1 MTTLANAYGLIAVD
15 KQVSNVLF
23 LDADSYVVQ
32 QRLNGFPPR
41 PHELVIAAAKGKAY
55 VPLYGDGV
63 HGDNPHP
70 GHKIAVIDLAR
81 RTLRGF
87 IDISPLQSPH
97 TGRIG
102 DDGRLYLCC
111 ENSRAI
117 VVIDTDDDRVVE
129 RIATPSANTHRLT
142 ITPSGKKLFTENE
155 EEASI
160 TVVDIAAS
168 PRHPYVVAT
177 AADRPALY
185 IVDSDSHQLRG
196 TLALNDHHHNAQ
208 VVRFNHDGS
217 LLAVVGDGEPVMT
230 LLDGELTPL
239 ASLRVGNKPMDGC
252 FSPDNALLL
261 IANED
266 DGTLSAIDLHL
277 LQVIATPRVGE
288 GCEVL
293 GYFPLADA

>member
-1 MTTLANAYGLIAVD
+1 MTTLADAYGLIAVD
-15 KQVSNVLF
+15 KQGSNVLF

-41 PHELVIAAAKGKAY
+41 PHELMIAASKMKAY

-63 HGDNPHP
+63 HGDNPNP

-81 RTLRGF
+81 CTLRGF

-117 VVIDTDDDRVVE
+117 VVIDTDNDRVVE

-142 ITPSGKKLFTENE
+142 IMPSGKKLFTENE
-155 EEASI
+155 EDASI
-160 TVVDIAAS
+160 TVVDIAVS
-168 PRHPYVVAT
+168 PGRVLDTIAMPGPIGGI
-177 AADRPALY
+177 AAPPSLCGGHGRPALY

-196 TLALNDHHHNAQ
+196 TLPLNDHHHSAQ

-217 LLAVVGDGEPVMT
+217 LLASWVT
-230 LLDGELTPL
+230 
-239 ASLRVGNKPMDGC
+239 ASRW
-252 FSPDNALLL
+252 
-261 IANED
+261 
-266 DGTLSAIDLHL
+266 
-277 LQVIATPRVGE
+277 
-288 GCEVL
+288 
-293 GYFPLADA
+293 